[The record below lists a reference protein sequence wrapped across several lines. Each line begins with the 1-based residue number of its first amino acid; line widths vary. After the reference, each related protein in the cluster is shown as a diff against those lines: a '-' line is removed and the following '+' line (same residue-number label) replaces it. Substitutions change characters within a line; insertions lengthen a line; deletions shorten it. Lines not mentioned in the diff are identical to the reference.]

1 MREPEAAYLVIRR
14 VHFHDNFLEIGLS
27 LRIHPHDFE
36 ALKKWLCIEQLKASE
51 LVAKIRLS
59 EQKHHRN
66 PVIKRLFD
74 GFLVDLPVSGHIE
87 INGLTIGDEELVL
100 RILVFPSHHPR
111 DRKST
116 RLNSSHRRLSRM

>member
-1 MREPEAAYLVIRR
+1 MGEPEAADLVIRR

-36 ALKKWLCIEQLKASE
+36 ALKKWLCVEQLEASE
-51 LVAKIRLS
+51 LVAKIRLP

-74 GFLVDLPVSGHIE
+74 GLLVDLPVSGHIE
-87 INGLTIGDEELVL
+87 INSLTIGEDERVL
-100 RILVFPSHHPR
+100 RIIVFPSHH
-111 DRKST
+111 
-116 RLNSSHRRLSRM
+116 SRPYQI

>member
-1 MREPEAAYLVIRR
+1 MGEPEAADLVTGR

-36 ALKKWLCIEQLKASE
+36 ALKKWLCVEQLKASK
-51 LVAKIRLS
+51 LVAKIRLP

-74 GFLVDLPVSGHIE
+74 GFLVDLPVSEHIV
-87 INGLTIGDEELVL
+87 INSLTIGEEELVL
-100 RILVFPSHHPR
+100 RILVFPSHHPWP
-111 DRKST
+111 
-116 RLNSSHRRLSRM
+116 HQI

>member
-1 MREPEAAYLVIRR
+1 MTISWKSVFRFGYIRTT
-14 VHFHDNFLEIGLS
+14 
-27 LRIHPHDFE
+27 LRPS
-36 ALKKWLCIEQLKASE
+36 KKWLCIEQLKASE
-51 LVAKIRLS
+51 LVAKIRLP

-111 DRKST
+111 P
-116 RLNSSHRRLSRM
+116 HQI

>member
-1 MREPEAAYLVIRR
+1 MTHLLNILTDQDRFDYLAA
-14 VHFHDNFLEIGLS
+14 
-27 LRIHPHDFE
+27 
-36 ALKKWLCIEQLKASE
+36 WLCIEQLKASE
-51 LVAKIRLS
+51 LVAKIRLP

-87 INGLTIGDEELVL
+87 INSLTIGDEELVL

-111 DRKST
+111 PHQIQMT
-116 RLNSSHRRLSRM
+116 